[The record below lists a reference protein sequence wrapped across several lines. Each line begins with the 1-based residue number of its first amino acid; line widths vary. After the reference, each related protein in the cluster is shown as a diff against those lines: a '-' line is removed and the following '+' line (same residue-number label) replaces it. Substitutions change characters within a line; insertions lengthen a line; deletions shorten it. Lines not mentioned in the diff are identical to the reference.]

1 MVDENTRRDA
11 AGLEDVIRAAAK
23 LAEQARELATNAGS
37 VTEREIAMLTTIAE
51 DVRDKVIA
59 QDRLKL
65 AREDQVLQGLRR
77 STHRV
82 VDLAFDTAGT
92 LTTAAI
98 DVIGAIVNT
107 PRTAADD
114 ERQKL
119 AAGEA

>member
-1 MVDENTRRDA
+1 MVDEKVRRDA

-23 LAEQARELATNAGS
+23 LADQARELATNAGS

-65 AREDQVLQGLRR
+65 AREGEVLQGLRR
-77 STHRV
+77 SAHRT
-82 VDLAFDTAGT
+82 VDLAFDAAGT

-98 DVIGAIVNT
+98 DVVGAILNT
-107 PRTAADD
+107 PRTAANV
-114 ERQKL
+114 ESQKL
-119 AAGEA
+119 ATDQG